1 MTPVILL
8 LSAPY
13 EIFYSF
19 ATGFPLPLRMDNDAM
34 ILLAKIELRLFDKFA
49 YPWGYDSLFAKVAAV
64 FWACAILY
72 FLFRFVVLI
81 SQKMGL
87 INDPGYKFE
96 KYGDKYF
103 GVPLLIIFGLLVVM
117 VLASFEYRD
126 GSEGKVYDDMSSQ
139 VADPEIE

>member
-1 MTPVILL
+1 MTPLILL
-8 LSAPY
+8 LSAPH

-19 ATGFPLPLRMDNDAM
+19 ATGFPFPLRMDNGEM

-49 YPWGYDSLFAKVAAV
+49 YPWGYDSLFAKVAAI

-81 SQKMGL
+81 FQKTGL

-126 GSEGKVYDDMSSQ
+126 GSEGKDYDDMSSQ

>member
-1 MTPVILL
+1 
-8 LSAPY
+8 
-13 EIFYSF
+13 
-19 ATGFPLPLRMDNDAM
+19 M

-49 YPWGYDSLFAKVAAV
+49 YPWGYDSLFAKVAAI
-64 FWACAILY
+64 FWACAVLY
-72 FLFRFVVLI
+72 FLFRFVALLF
-81 SQKMGL
+81 QKMGL

-126 GSEGKVYDDMSSQ
+126 GSEGKVHDAMSSE
-139 VADPEIE
+139 VADPEVK

>member
-1 MTPVILL
+1 MTPLILL

-19 ATGFPLPLRMDNDAM
+19 ATGFPFPLRMDNREM

-49 YPWGYDSLFAKVAAV
+49 YPWGYDSLFAKVAAI
-64 FWACAILY
+64 FWACVLLY
-72 FLFRFVVLI
+72 FLVRFVALI

-126 GSEGKVYDDMSSQ
+126 GSEGKDYDDMSSQ